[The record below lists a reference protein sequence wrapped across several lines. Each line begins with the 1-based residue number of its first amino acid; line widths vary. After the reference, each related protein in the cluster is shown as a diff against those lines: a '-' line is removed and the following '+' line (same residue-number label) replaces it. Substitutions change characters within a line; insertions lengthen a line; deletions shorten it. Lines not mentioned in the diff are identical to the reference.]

1 MTEFS
6 IREIPKPRSEVC
18 EAIMR
23 NLPEWFGIDSYI
35 QSYARD
41 AETYLTYGA
50 YGDEKDLLGFM
61 TLRPDEGGAH
71 EIHAMGVLPDCQGR
85 GIGRA
90 LVEHAREISIQR
102 GYRLLRV
109 KTLGPSHPDPWYEGT
124 RAFYGKMGFTAIE
137 ERLDIWPGNPC
148 QILEMSLVKA

>member
-1 MTEFS
+1 MSEVS
-6 IREIPKPRSEVC
+6 IEEMPSPRREVC

-23 NLPEWFGIDSYI
+23 KLPEWFGIDSYI
-35 QSYARD
+35 ESYARD
-41 AETYLTYGA
+41 AEAYPTYGA
-50 YGDEKDLLGFM
+50 YDEEKNLLGFI
-61 TLRPDEGGAH
+61 TLRPDEGGVY
-71 EIHAMGVLPDCQGR
+71 EIHAMGVVPDCHGR

-90 LVEHAREISIQR
+90 LVAYARAISIQH

-124 RAFYGKMGFTAIE
+124 RVFYGKMGFTAIE

-148 QILEMSLVKA
+148 QIMEMSLVKA